1 VTAATPQTMKI
12 VRGSARKKRRSNSFR
27 SLTDAGAAHCTC
39 DACRGRL
46 TTIRLEK
53 SLEKRGGRASP
64 DNVATIDLSPAAVH
78 GPARIVIV
86 IGDEGVEQA
95 FGLKNFRVSGISIDG
110 YATEDDLCQ
119 GILSAI
125 SRPLPAS
132 ALNSFLRLP
141 APTRAEFL
149 ARRGLDEGLAMDA
162 LLCLGLKDLLPPIQ
176 EARVESFED
185 DCLVLAIGYV

>member
-1 VTAATPQTMKI
+1 MKI
-12 VRGSARKKRRSNSFR
+12 VRGSARKKRRSNTFR
-27 SLTDAGAAHCTC
+27 SLTDAAAHCTC

-46 TTIRLEK
+46 TTIRLEQ
-53 SLEKRGGRASP
+53 SLEKRGGRA
-64 DNVATIDLSPAAVH
+64 SPAAVH
-78 GPARIVIV
+78 GPARIVII

-119 GILSAI
+119 GILSAL
-125 SRPLPAS
+125 SRPLPSS

-149 ARRGLDEGLAMDA
+149 TGRGLHEGLAMDA
-162 LLCLGLKDLLPPIQ
+162 MLCLGLKDLLPPIR

>member
-1 VTAATPQTMKI
+1 MKI

-78 GPARIVIV
+78 GPARIVII

-132 ALNSFLRLP
+132 ALNSFLSLP

-176 EARVESFED
+176 EARVESFEA